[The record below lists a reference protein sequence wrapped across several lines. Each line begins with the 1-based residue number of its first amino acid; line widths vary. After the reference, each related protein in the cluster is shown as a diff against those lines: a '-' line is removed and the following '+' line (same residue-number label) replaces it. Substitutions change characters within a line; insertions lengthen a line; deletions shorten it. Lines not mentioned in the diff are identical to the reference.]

1 MTHRNPHRAKQS
13 GFSLVEVMI
22 AIVILSIGILSLVAA
37 FASAVA
43 STQNA
48 QSNLIARQKA
58 LEAMESIF
66 TARNTQQIT
75 FAAIN
80 NTANGGIFLPGQRP
94 LWSAGNDGL
103 VNTVDDAPFPANG
116 VCPAGPECI
125 PMPGP
130 DGILGNA
137 DDVPMS
143 LGNFTRQITISPVLE
158 ADGVT
163 TDPTLRQVVVT
174 VSYQGPSGNAR
185 SYTVNALIS
194 SFR

>member
-1 MTHRNPHRAKQS
+1 MTHNNSRLSEEH

-22 AIVILSIGILSLVAA
+22 AIAILSIGILTIVAA

-43 STQNA
+43 STQYA
-48 QSNLIARQKA
+48 EENLIARQKA

-75 FAAIN
+75 FAQIN
-80 NTANGGIFLPGQRP
+80 NIPNGGIFVSGAAQL
-94 LWSAGNDGL
+94 LSAGNDGL
-103 VNTVDDAPFPANG
+103 VNTADDVPFPANG
-116 VCPAGPECI
+116 VCPSGPECF
-125 PMPGP
+125 PMPGA
-130 DGILGNA
+130 DGILGTA

-163 TDPTLRQVVVT
+163 VDPNLKQITVN
-174 VSYQGPSGNAR
+174 VSYQGNAGTPR
-185 SYTVNALIS
+185 TYTVNALIS